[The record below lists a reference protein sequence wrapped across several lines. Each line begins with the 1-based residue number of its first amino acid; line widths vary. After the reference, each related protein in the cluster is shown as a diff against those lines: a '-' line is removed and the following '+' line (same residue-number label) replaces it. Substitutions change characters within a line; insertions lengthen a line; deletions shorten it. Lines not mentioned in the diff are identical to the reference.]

1 MSVPPIQRFIIFHLG
16 LLPGDASVSIEE
28 NISNEELCEH
38 ILYYQD
44 FRDAVEPSKAN
55 IQGRREYNIEEAVKF
70 AGLCT
75 ALHTIQANIDG
86 QMNIESS
93 SKTKEVYLS
102 NCILSFVQLEESEVG
117 GILAV
122 IQFAK
127 EKDSRMN
134 SFLSSIRDRILKAH
148 NIFQDT
154 HKGIHQR
161 LLSAESEESDVQ
173 DYGMSD
179 FFSLHKR
186 IKILRYNHFNACS
199 ESERIDIDHEL
210 NLLYGQ
216 LNKFSLS
223 LPVNQLRNDLKGH
236 YDSYFN
242 NMSANDF

>member
-16 LLPGDASVSIEE
+16 LLPGAASSGSVDE

-44 FRDAVEPSKAN
+44 FRDAAEPRNAN
-55 IQGRREYNIEEAVKF
+55 IPGRREYNIEEAIKF

-86 QMNIESS
+86 QMSIKTSS
-93 SKTKEVYLS
+93 QTKEVYLS
-102 NCILSFVQLEESEVG
+102 NCILSFVQLEKSEVG

-122 IQFAK
+122 IQFAN

-134 SFLSSIRDRILKAH
+134 SFLSSIRDRILNAH
-148 NIFQDT
+148 KIFQDT
-154 HKGIHQR
+154 HRGIHQR
-161 LLSAESEESDVQ
+161 LLITESEENDVQ
-173 DYGMSD
+173 HYGMSD

-186 IKILRYNHFNACS
+186 VKILRYNHFNASS

-216 LNKFSLS
+216 LNELSLS
-223 LPVNQLRNDLKGH
+223 LPVNQLRIDLKGY

-242 NMSANDF
+242 NIANEF